1 MNTPSPLFQL
11 ALLLSLLGCT
21 VFFICA
27 RTVLFGL
34 NRYRLRYRARQ
45 GHRAAAR
52 LIALLD
58 RPQQLSATLRIGT
71 ICSTMAASVAATLLA
86 LRQGAPGTLA
96 PSPFI
101 LTLAVLMLAH
111 PFGRLLA
118 ILPPPLFAYPASR
131 PLKLV
136 SLALSPLTRLLL
148 IIGQDLRQRIGKAD
162 QGAEPDDAPSLVELR
177 DALQADDLPLPAERR
192 AMLLGVLELD
202 KVSVED
208 VMIPR
213 HEVNGIDLLGNTAL
227 LEQVR
232 TASHTRLPVYRNS
245 LNQTEGILHM
255 RRLAGRSELDEAAV
269 LLACDVAYFVPEGTT
284 LANQLVSF
292 QQHKYRTAV
301 VVDEY
306 GEAMGIVTLE
316 DILEEIVGD
325 LSSVETAHPREFY
338 PLGDGTWSI
347 QGSAYLREVNR
358 ALGWQLPVDGP
369 KTVNGLVT
377 EVLENIP
384 DCAVCLQVGRYRLEI
399 VQASGSRVLEV
410 RAWEAQQH

>member
-1 MNTPSPLFQL
+1 M
-11 ALLLSLLGCT
+11 
-21 VFFICA
+21 
-27 RTVLFGL
+27 LFGL

-45 GHRAAAR
+45 SHRAAAR

-325 LSSVETAHPREFY
+325 LTGGNRPSSRILPAGRRHLVDPGQR
-338 PLGDGTWSI
+338 L
-347 QGSAYLREVNR
+347 SA
-358 ALGWQLPVDGP
+358 
-369 KTVNGLVT
+369 
-377 EVLENIP
+377 
-384 DCAVCLQVGRYRLEI
+384 
-399 VQASGSRVLEV
+399 
-410 RAWEAQQH
+410 

>member
-1 MNTPSPLFQL
+1 MDTPSPLFQL
-11 ALLLSLLGCT
+11 ALLLSLLGCAA
-21 VFFICA
+21 FFICA

-34 NRYRLRYRARQ
+34 NRYRLRHRARQ

-58 RPQQLSATLRIGT
+58 QPQRLSATLRIGT
-71 ICSTMAASVAATLLA
+71 ICSTMAASVTATLLA
-86 LRQGAPGTLA
+86 LRHGTTGTLA

-111 PFGRLLA
+111 PLGRVLA
-118 ILPPPLFAYPASR
+118 IMPPPLFAYPASW
-131 PLKLV
+131 PLTLV
-136 SLALSPLTRLLL
+136 SSALSPLTRLLL
-148 IIGQDLRQRIGKAD
+148 VIGQALRRAIGKP
-162 QGAEPDDAPSLVELR
+162 AEGNEPHDAPSLTELR
-177 DALQADDLPLPAERR
+177 AALQADDLPLPDERR

-202 KVSVED
+202 NVSVD
-208 VMIPR
+208 DIMIPR
-213 HEVNGIDLLGNTAL
+213 HEITGIDLLSSTPL
-227 LEQVR
+227 LEQIR
-232 TASHTRLPVYRNS
+232 AASHTRLPVYRNN

-255 RRLAGRSELDEAAV
+255 RRLAGRSELNEAT
-269 LLACDVAYFVPEGTT
+269 LLQACDAPYFVPQSTT

-306 GEAMGIVTLE
+306 GEAMGIVTVE

-325 LSSVETAHPREFY
+325 LSSVETAHPREFHS
-338 PLGDGTWSI
+338 LGDGTWSI

-377 EVLENIP
+377 ELLENIP